1 MICYLGSGPFPM
13 CFLQCNILFQEMQV
27 PLLYSRDLAVEC
39 HLPTL
44 TFYQVPLAHL
54 QPSTSAPTLASC
66 VPLLQLTTQPVPAQA
81 WPWTDTALPWLRRTT
96 GSQTRPV
103 RPLHPQ
109 GLPPMLVCRAAQLW
123 ICLWV
128 AMMGMHSAA
137 RRLAYPCRFQGC
149 LHSSSTSCLPH
160 PAMPLPLIRPTKAP
174 TTRLDC
180 TVPVRSMDIT
190 FPHPLNWL
198 PVLRKS
204 FLPKEVS
211 WGPRQVEPWRIGRCC
226 PPWKECTYLAAGG
239 SRISLTLG
247 P

>member
-1 MICYLGSGPFPM
+1 M
-13 CFLQCNILFQEMQV
+13 CFLHCNILFQEMQV

-44 TFYQVPLAHL
+44 TFYRAPLAPL

-66 VPLLQLTTQPVPAQA
+66 APLLQLTTPLVRAQA
-81 WPWTDTALPWLRRTT
+81 WPWTDTALPWPRPTT
-96 GSQTRPV
+96 GSPARAARPSL
-103 RPLHPQ
+103 PP
-109 GLPPMLVCRAAQLW
+109 GLPPTSACPVAQLW
-123 ICLWV
+123 ICPWV
-128 AMMGMHSAA
+128 AVTGMPSAA

-149 LHSSSTSCLPH
+149 LRSSSTSCPPH
-160 PAMPLPLIRPTKAP
+160 PAMPLPLTRPTKAP

-226 PPWKECTYLAAGG
+226 PPWKECTYLAVGG